1 MKRAAG
7 EAHATSP
14 STAVLVVS
22 CAMVSL
28 GRSDAP
34 AEVRLEIHEPGRN
47 DQDTSHQ
54 GANN

>member
-14 STAVLVVS
+14 SLGEKALFGSLTAVLVVS

-28 GRSDAP
+28 GRSDA
-34 AEVRLEIHEPGRN
+34 A
-47 DQDTSHQ
+47 
-54 GANN
+54 